1 MTKART
7 HSRNAFPSPSS
18 WKYVAS
24 LRKSTVMVRFVRVGL
39 AAVPM
44 CHPQVIRSRQR
55 IRHDGGNAWKSQD
68 HREGLRPLP
77 LKSMECENIR
87 TRLPTGDYASTII
100 RARACLL
107 LPSHP
112 YSAPRGTAKPG

>member
-24 LRKSTVMVRFVRVGL
+24 LRKSTVMVRFARVGL
-39 AAVPM
+39 AAVPI

-77 LKSMECENIR
+77 LKAMECGKMQWTRAGAHKVLQIR
-87 TRLPTGDYASTII
+87 GVIASNEWED
-100 RARACLL
+100 RWQGAVL
-107 LPSHP
+107 
-112 YSAPRGTAKPG
+112 SALE